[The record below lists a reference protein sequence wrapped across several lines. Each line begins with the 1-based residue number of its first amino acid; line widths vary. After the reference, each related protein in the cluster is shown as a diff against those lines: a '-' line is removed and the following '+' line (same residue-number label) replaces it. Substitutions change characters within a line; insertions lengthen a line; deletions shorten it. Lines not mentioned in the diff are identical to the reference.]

1 MSHTHITLVG
11 GQPIPVYQGIIHSKP
26 DWVVFV
32 CSEQSIRE
40 AEAIQREISVESEI
54 YIIDPVDLAV
64 IERKSKELRYR
75 LEGQHTSLNITSG
88 TKPWAFYFVQ
98 AFGSDEN
105 CEIFYVDQNTL
116 VRSFKDFTKHVVN
129 LDADVR
135 FRLHGNPLDDYMHFE
150 EFETDDFESISRI
163 REMRKF
169 NYRDFN
175 QLTKAFSENSE
186 EVAFRT
192 NNGSRLTWN
201 EADSSIDLMLYNNR
215 GEFKSD
221 HFMSAHTE
229 LLFTNTG
236 WFELEVAAMLSRWN
250 KSRHVRL
257 NCVFPTKANSPKN
270 EIDII
275 VDTGTKLL
283 FVECKTQIYS
293 ITDIDKFAS
302 AVKVYGGYGSK
313 SLFVTDA
320 VMRDNALEKCKDNR
334 TLSFS
339 IQTDWRHAEKKLHEL
354 LDKELYNINL

>member
-1 MSHTHITLVG
+1 
-11 GQPIPVYQGIIHSKP
+11 
-26 DWVVFV
+26 
-32 CSEQSIRE
+32 
-40 AEAIQREISVESEI
+40 
-54 YIIDPVDLAV
+54 
-64 IERKSKELRYR
+64 
-75 LEGQHTSLNITSG
+75 
-88 TKPWAFYFVQ
+88 
-98 AFGSDEN
+98 
-105 CEIFYVDQNTL
+105 
-116 VRSFKDFTKHVVN
+116 
-129 LDADVR
+129 
-135 FRLHGNPLDDYMHFE
+135 
-150 EFETDDFESISRI
+150 
-163 REMRKF
+163 
-169 NYRDFN
+169 
-175 QLTKAFSENSE
+175 
-186 EVAFRT
+186 
-192 NNGSRLTWN
+192 
-201 EADSSIDLMLYNNR
+201 
-215 GEFKSD
+215 
-221 HFMSAHTE
+221 MSAHTE

-236 WFELEVAAMLSRWN
+236 WFELEVAAMLSRWD

-257 NCVFPTKANSPKN
+257 NCVFPTKANSTKN